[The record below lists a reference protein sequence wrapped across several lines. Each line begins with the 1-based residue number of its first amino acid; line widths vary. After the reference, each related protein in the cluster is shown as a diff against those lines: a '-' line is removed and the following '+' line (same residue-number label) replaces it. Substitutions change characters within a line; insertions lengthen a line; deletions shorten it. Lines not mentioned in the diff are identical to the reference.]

1 MEKKTKTKTK
11 QTNKPTNKNK
21 TKQKKLAN
29 PTKKL
34 IRDFKIG
41 GYGLPTG
48 GREAFGTGTRQRVLP

>member
-1 MEKKTKTKTK
+1 MYLFVPGRLLVLDGKKKTKTK

-34 IRDFKIG
+34 IVVECF
-41 GYGLPTG
+41 YL
-48 GREAFGTGTRQRVLP
+48 